1 MGIINLVCCREA
13 DIEPVQLHQSSWKA
27 HLGNGRATKG
37 EVAEIIATLFDM
49 EKLPVDDS
57 VDAIAIGYAGFMRAD
72 QQHQLTLYRCRST
85 KRHRWNNPNKFN
97 CSIFQS
103 KAIARVANPRTQ
115 KMLRLLLEMD
125 CSNELIAA
133 LLELSEFSIH
143 HIRYL
148 AGPISVHQCGWSESL
163 PQWLP
168 KAIYLD
174 RFDAIVAENEKEI
187 VGELATPSE
196 VAACIYPA
204 TLIAPL
210 ERYWADV
217 YLWAANESM
226 TKHGK
231 LPEGRTFW
239 EVQGIQPVQMSGY
252 IKTED
257 GRRKTECY
265 DRIARDIRRLVVGGK
280 QAKRLGQETKSGQV

>member
-1 MGIINLVCCREA
+1 MEH
-13 DIEPVQLHQSSWKA
+13 PKQVQLLDIPEQGDRPSS
-27 HLGNGRATKG
+27 
-37 EVAEIIATLFDM
+37 
-49 EKLPVDDS
+49 
-57 VDAIAIGYAGFMRAD
+57 
-72 QQHQLTLYRCRST
+72 
-85 KRHRWNNPNKFN
+85 
-97 CSIFQS
+97 
-103 KAIARVANPRTQ
+103 NPRTQ

-148 AGPISVHQCGWSESL
+148 AGPISVHQCSWSESL

-174 RFDAIVAENEKEI
+174 RFDAIVAETEKGI

-210 ERYWADV
+210 ERYWAAV

-252 IKTED
+252 IKTE
-257 GRRKTECY
+257 CY
-265 DRIARDIRRLVVGGK
+265 DRIARDIRRRVVEAGK
-280 QAKRLGQETKSGQV
+280 QRGWGKKRKAVKSDTQHKKQAVANPSDDEGDRQISLF